1 MKISESDKTETIN
14 TPFDGVLP
22 RENAKDWHCK
32 YQIQIDS
39 SLREASVLDSLK
51 DREANGWIVFEET
64 SVGFDKNVVIIM
76 QPPGKFIDYNFRAES
91 TDPDTQTFMGLSR
104 IGQKYYFP
112 AEYDLFIDVSPYKLN
127 EDSETQETEEGEGY
141 FEFKVYHTLEEPTS
155 SDDVSKVAIIHRHHG
170 EEDENGDHIHT
181 GIDFTQDNLSNAA
194 EHDHDQEKE
203 NKDNSGSSEKEA
215 EKNTEKDADKEAE
228 KNTEKDTEKDA

>member
-127 EDSETQETEEGEGY
+127 KDSETQETEEGEGY